1 MLIQQLG
8 VVGRALF
15 GAACENFRARA
26 PSSENAMAAVEYR
39 RRLEIHQQKLAFGD
53 ELLQIA
59 EESSGL
65 KVARKRLGVG
75 PIFQLIHTHWQYIY
89 RSCRTQVQQLQ
100 KWWKRLKKL
109 RQRGKS

>member
-1 MLIQQLG
+1 
-8 VVGRALF
+8 
-15 GAACENFRARA
+15 
-26 PSSENAMAAVEYR
+26 MAAVEYR

-75 PIFQLIHTHWQYIY
+75 PIFQLMHTHRQY
-89 RSCRTQVQQLQ
+89 LQ
-100 KWWKRLKKL
+100 ELQDSSATVTKMVEKIEKVEAKREELKC
-109 RQRGKS
+109 GT